1 MPQIDIPT
9 DEFDRLEELSA
20 ALADEYAGE
29 YASVTSTDAIA
40 FLLDLAASVE
50 DPYRIPVDDRSA
62 SVDDGTVDDR
72 GADAPRPSERTDV
85 DGPGDG
91 FPRDSLEAV
100 LRERNREGGD
110 DEMDLYTI
118 AAEYDVTGRSEMTKD
133 ELIDAILAE
142 TRERYTDPFAP
153 VDVPFPPERDGS
165 VSDADA
171 GSTEQPDET
180 GATSKNDGRDDGNVR
195 EDENGREDD
204 GGNGDASAA
213 DTANGAGEG
222 DGDAQLDAML
232 HLLDTH
238 DDKWSRSDGDARY
251 EVELPDGTHESAR
264 TKDDVRA
271 LLFKHY

>member
-29 YASVTSTDAIA
+29 YASVTNADAIA
-40 FLLDLAASVE
+40 FLLDLAASLE
-50 DPYRIPVDDRSA
+50 DPYRVPVDRS
-62 SVDDGTVDDR
+62 DPVDDR
-72 GADAPRPSERTDV
+72 GADEPRPSERTDV
-85 DGPGDG
+85 DDPGDG
-91 FPRDSLEAV
+91 FPRDRLEAV

-110 DEMDLYTI
+110 DEMDLYAI

-153 VDVPFPPERDGS
+153 VDIPFPPERDGS

-171 GSTEQPDET
+171 GSTGQSDET
-180 GATSKNDGRDDGNVR
+180 GPASENGGPDDGNGRDD
-195 EDENGREDD
+195 ENDRD
-204 GGNGDASAA
+204 NGDNGDVSGA
-213 DTANGAGEG
+213 DTANGAAEG
-222 DGDAQLDAML
+222 GGDAQLDAML